1 MTTPSVDPATLMLA
15 ASLTGYLSAGFSF
28 MAARAF
34 AGMGD
39 SARNWGYGMVTLA
52 TASLLW
58 FLAPH
63 APRWLGFALA
73 NGLAVVAPAL
83 LLSAIYRFEGEQPPR
98 ALLVGLCVL
107 GGSGIA
113 VAYGLQGPTAYAVLS
128 IALAQLCMVGLGC
141 WRLFWRWRHTRSSH
155 GLVLFLVLL
164 IVGLATTSRLL
175 VLLLGDGAEA
185 VAPTANSLTQIV
197 AIGVVALLVV
207 AGSFGFLGMVA
218 EQSRSLI
225 LEHASRDALTGLL
238 TRGAF
243 CEQAEQMLAHSSTS
257 TVVMML
263 DIDRFKRINDTH
275 GHLAGDAVIRHAARL
290 IQRNS
295 RGNDVVGRY
304 GGEEFCVVLPHC
316 GATEGRLIAERFV
329 QEAAQQAARLPN
341 GQSILWTLSVGYVV
355 VDGEALS
362 STCRL
367 DDLVESAD
375 QALYEAKRGGRNRA
389 VQAQRSWVPFL
400 PSQKPAIDTQY

>member
-1 MTTPSVDPATLMLA
+1 MLA

-39 SARNWGYGMVTLA
+39 SARDWGYGMVTLA
-52 TASLLW
+52 TACLLW

-63 APRWLGFALA
+63 TPHWLGFVLA
-73 NGLAVVAPAL
+73 NGMAVLAPVL
-83 LLSAIYRFEGEQPPR
+83 LLSAIYRFEGGQPPR

-107 GGSGIA
+107 GASGIL
-113 VAYGLQGPTAYAVLS
+113 VAHGLQRPMAYAELS
-128 IALAQLCMVGLGC
+128 IALAQLCLMTLAC

-164 IVGLATTSRLL
+164 TVGLATSVRLL
-175 VLLLGDGAEA
+175 MLLVDGAEA
-185 VAPTANSLTQIV
+185 VTPTDNSLPQIV

-243 CEQAEQMLAHSSTS
+243 CEQAEQLLAQSTTS

-263 DIDRFKRINDTH
+263 DIDRFKRINDTY

-295 RGNDVVGRY
+295 RGHDVVGRY

-316 GATEGRLIAERFV
+316 GAAEGRLIAERFV
-329 QEAAQQAARLPN
+329 HEAAHQAARLPN
-341 GQSILWTLSVGYVV
+341 GQTIVWTLSVGYVV
-355 VDGEALS
+355 VDEATLS
-362 STCRL
+362 STSRL

-375 QALYEAKRGGRNRA
+375 QALYEAKRSGRNRA

-400 PSQKPAIDTQY
+400 PSQKPAIDSQY

>member
-1 MTTPSVDPATLMLA
+1 MTVPGVDPATLMLA
-15 ASLTGYLSAGFSF
+15 ASLTGFLSAGFSF

-34 AGMGD
+34 AGVGD
-39 SARNWGYGMVTLA
+39 SARDWGYGMVALA
-52 TASLLW
+52 AACLLW
-58 FLAPH
+58 FLSPH
-63 APRWLGFALA
+63 TPHWLGFVLA
-73 NGLAVVAPAL
+73 NLLAVLAPAL
-83 LLSAIYRFEGEQPPR
+83 LLSAIYRFEGERPPR
-98 ALLVGLCVL
+98 ALLGGLCVL
-107 GGSGIA
+107 GASGIV
-113 VAYGLQGPTAYAVLS
+113 VAHTLVGPPACAVLS
-128 IALAQLCMVGLGC
+128 AALAQLSVVTLAS
-141 WRLFWRWRHTRSSH
+141 WRLFRRWHHTPSSH

-164 IVGLATTSRLL
+164 SVGVATSVRLL
-175 VLLLGDGAEA
+175 QLLLGDGADA
-185 VAPTANSLTQIV
+185 AAPTANSLSQI
-197 AIGVVALLVV
+197 ASIGVVALLV

-243 CEQAEQMLAHSSTS
+243 CEQAEQLLAHSNTS

-316 GATEGRLIAERFV
+316 GAAQGRLIAERFV
-329 QEAAQQAARLPN
+329 QEAAQQPARLPS
-341 GQSILWTLSVGYVV
+341 GQSVLWTLSVGYVV
-355 VDGEALS
+355 VDGAAMSSTSRLEAL
-362 STCRL
+362 
-367 DDLVESAD
+367 VAAAD
-375 QALYEAKRGGRNRA
+375 QALYEAKRAGRNRA
-389 VQAQRSWVPFL
+389 VQAQRTWVPFL